1 MIDTRLMQYFL
12 AVAKEQNITKAAKVL
27 HITQPTL
34 SRQMAMLEKEIGAT
48 LFIKGSRPLSLTNEG
63 YLLRRRAEEVLDLL
77 AKTEAEV
84 SCGKEELE
92 GTVTIGCGEIAAVQY
107 LAKIIEKFHEIHPLV
122 VFDIYTANADQIRQ
136 RMDEGLSDIGLLLEP
151 SDIEQY
157 EYIRMPVTEKW
168 AAIVPSGV
176 PLSKRNSVTAEEL
189 AKVPVIMPSRKKV
202 HAEVANWFGKHYEHL
217 NIAAV
222 SNLSTNSALL
232 VEAGLGYALTIEGA
246 LPFLKESRIRMIPL
260 SPELTAT
267 SVLAWKRQ
275 LPFSSATE
283 HFLEF
288 FRKEAEDQ

>member
-1 MIDTRLMQYFL
+1 MIETRLMQYFL

-151 SDIEQY
+151 SDIVRIY
-157 EYIRMPVTEKW
+157 PHACDGKMGSNCSIMCSAGEKKLCHSRRTCKS
-168 AAIVPSGV
+168 PGHY
-176 PLSKRNSVTAEEL
+176 
-189 AKVPVIMPSRKKV
+189 AKPKK
-202 HAEVANWFGKHYEHL
+202 
-217 NIAAV
+217 
-222 SNLSTNSALL
+222 SARRGCKL
-232 VEAGLGYALTIEGA
+232 V
-246 LPFLKESRIRMIPL
+246 
-260 SPELTAT
+260 
-267 SVLAWKRQ
+267 RQ
-275 LPFSSATE
+275 TL
-283 HFLEF
+283 
-288 FRKEAEDQ
+288 

>member
-1 MIDTRLMQYFL
+1 MIETRLMQYFL

-136 RMDEGLSDIGLLLEP
+136 RMDGRTVGYRAFTGTVRHRTVRIYPHACDGKMGSNCSIMCSAG
-151 SDIEQY
+151 
-157 EYIRMPVTEKW
+157 EKKLCHSRRTCKS
-168 AAIVPSGV
+168 PGHY
-176 PLSKRNSVTAEEL
+176 
-189 AKVPVIMPSRKKV
+189 AKPKK
-202 HAEVANWFGKHYEHL
+202 
-217 NIAAV
+217 
-222 SNLSTNSALL
+222 SARRGCKL
-232 VEAGLGYALTIEGA
+232 V
-246 LPFLKESRIRMIPL
+246 
-260 SPELTAT
+260 
-267 SVLAWKRQ
+267 RQ
-275 LPFSSATE
+275 TL
-283 HFLEF
+283 
-288 FRKEAEDQ
+288 

>member
-1 MIDTRLMQYFL
+1 MIETRLMQYFL

-122 VFDIYTANADQIRQ
+122 VFDIYAANADQIRQ

-168 AAIVPSGV
+168 AAIVPSCV
-176 PLSKRNSVTAEEL
+176 PLAKRNSVTAEEL
-189 AKVPVIMPSRKKV
+189 AKVRVIMPSRKKV

-232 VEAGLGYALTIEGA
+232 VEAGLDYALTTEGHCH
-246 LPFLKESRIRMIPL
+246 FLKNPES
-260 SPELTAT
+260 A
-267 SVLAWKRQ
+267 
-275 LPFSSATE
+275 
-283 HFLEF
+283 
-288 FRKEAEDQ
+288 

>member
-1 MIDTRLMQYFL
+1 MIETRLMQYFL

-157 EYIRMPVTEKW
+157 EYIRMPVTVKNGQQLFHHVFRWRKET
-168 AAIVPSGV
+168 
-176 PLSKRNSVTAEEL
+176 LSQQKNLPKSPGHY
-189 AKVPVIMPSRKKV
+189 AKPQKKV

-232 VEAGLGYALTIEGA
+232 VEAGLDYALTTEGHCH
-246 LPFLKESRIRMIPL
+246 FLKNPES
-260 SPELTAT
+260 A
-267 SVLAWKRQ
+267 
-275 LPFSSATE
+275 
-283 HFLEF
+283 
-288 FRKEAEDQ
+288 

>member
-1 MIDTRLMQYFL
+1 MIETRLMQYFL

-151 SDIEQY
+151 K
-157 EYIRMPVTEKW
+157 PVPPQFPHKK
-168 AAIVPSGV
+168 P
-176 PLSKRNSVTAEEL
+176 
-189 AKVPVIMPSRKKV
+189 VPVP
-202 HAEVANWFGKHYEHL
+202 
-217 NIAAV
+217 
-222 SNLSTNSALL
+222 
-232 VEAGLGYALTIEGA
+232 
-246 LPFLKESRIRMIPL
+246 
-260 SPELTAT
+260 
-267 SVLAWKRQ
+267 
-275 LPFSSATE
+275 
-283 HFLEF
+283 
-288 FRKEAEDQ
+288 

>member
-1 MIDTRLMQYFL
+1 MIETRLLQYFL

-34 SRQMAMLEKEIGAT
+34 SRQMAMLEKEIRAT

-122 VFDIYTANADQIRQ
+122 VFDLYTANADQIRQ

-151 SDIEQY
+151 ADIE
-157 EYIRMPVTEKW
+157 
-168 AAIVPSGV
+168 
-176 PLSKRNSVTAEEL
+176 
-189 AKVPVIMPSRKKV
+189 RK
-202 HAEVANWFGKHYEHL
+202 NGQ
-217 NIAAV
+217 
-222 SNLSTNSALL
+222 
-232 VEAGLGYALTIEGA
+232 
-246 LPFLKESRIRMIPL
+246 
-260 SPELTAT
+260 
-267 SVLAWKRQ
+267 Q
-275 LPFSSATE
+275 LF
-283 HFLEF
+283 HQVFRW
-288 FRKEAEDQ
+288 RKETLSQQKNLQKPRSLCQAEKKCTQRLQTGSANIMSILT